1 MSKNKG
7 KVAVLPKI
15 VENRPLMSSS
25 GQVTKKYQIGK
36 ELGKGGFAECY
47 LAIEVGTNKEYAIK
61 VISKTSENMT
71 KEGAKGRLHNEIV
84 LMAKLKH

>member
-1 MSKNKG
+1 
-7 KVAVLPKI
+7 
-15 VENRPLMSSS
+15 
-25 GQVTKKYQIGK
+25 
-36 ELGKGGFAECY
+36 LGKGGFAECY

-71 KEGAKGRLHNEIV
+71 KEGAKARLHNEIV